1 MTMQTIDWKKY
12 IFVLFITAA
21 IFFTAISFSTYL
33 SNKRVEEIRS
43 VQEQISLDILS
54 SEVQTALLE
63 QFSCKDVSGTA
74 LSRELGALGE
84 KLSFAEESRNA
95 DDPEVLT
102 LKKTYSLIEIKDY
115 LLMNRVREKC
125 GTQNVFI
132 VYFYGKDCDECRRQG
147 LVLTKLRE
155 DYPELRVYSF
165 DYNLDVAAIAT
176 LVSINKIEN
185 TLPALLIDE
194 NVYYGFQG
202 IENIE
207 EIIPQLKVWKEQKEK
222 EKQAIEAN
230 VKSAPEVNG
239 QQEISQ

>member
-1 MTMQTIDWKKY
+1 M
-12 IFVLFITAA
+12 
-21 IFFTAISFSTYL
+21 
-33 SNKRVEEIRS
+33 
-43 VQEQISLDILS
+43 
-54 SEVQTALLE
+54 
-63 QFSCKDVSGTA
+63 
-74 LSRELGALGE
+74 
-84 KLSFAEESRNA
+84 NA
-95 DDPEVLT
+95 
-102 LKKTYSLIEIKDY
+102 
-115 LLMNRVREKC
+115 
-125 GTQNVFI
+125 
-132 VYFYGKDCDECRRQG
+132 
-147 LVLTKLRE
+147 E

-230 VKSAPEVNG
+230 VESAPEVNG
-239 QQEISQ
+239 QQEIAQ